1 MEEFE
6 RSDAIRRLSV
16 ERTGVNINPLTAVM
30 LVSGGGGHCS
40 SNRQGGKIRA
50 M

>member
-6 RSDAIRRLSV
+6 RSDAIRRVSV
-16 ERTGVNINPLTAVM
+16 ESTGANIDPLTAVM
-30 LVSGGGGHCS
+30 LVSGGGGHS
-40 SNRQGGKIRA
+40 SSSRQGGKIRA